1 MESNS
6 RPNGK
11 QRWRTNTEFQQR
23 APNTPTGRAGHK
35 KQGGADKELRWKHSG
50 DSLISKTS
58 GMKMQHSA
66 AKSTTENLKEL
77 IETLRVTYQKEKTN
91 NGKQTKDSWQQIA
104 SQ

>member
-1 MESNS
+1 
-6 RPNGK
+6 
-11 QRWRTNTEFQQR
+11 
-23 APNTPTGRAGHK
+23 
-35 KQGGADKELRWKHSG
+35 
-50 DSLISKTS
+50 
-58 GMKMQHSA
+58 MKMQHSA